1 MAQRESGYVRQAR
14 DAYMTPRWV
23 TEALLD
29 DLERQHLLPVT
40 RRVKDPTMMSPKFQI
55 DTREPLAIWEPAAGS
70 GQMAR
75 AMSDRGY
82 EVICSD
88 IQPEPGHSF
97 GHDFTAPD
105 LPQLMTSAF
114 GAIITNPPYD
124 QAEAFVAG
132 ALDLVAPT
140 GGVVAML
147 LKVDWDSART
157 RRRFFADCPAWCR
170 KLVLLDRIHW
180 FDPEPGKAGPSENH
194 AWYVWSFS
202 SGASGADQPPR
213 RSASIGYLTA
223 PDAER
228 QRLRAARQ
236 TAKTPDEVAA

>member
-1 MAQRESGYVRQAR
+1 MAQRESGYERKAR

-23 TEALLD
+23 TDVLLD
-29 DLERQHLLPVT
+29 DLERQGLLPVT
-40 RRVKDPTMMSPKFQI
+40 RKQAYPTVFSPKFQ
-55 DTREPLAIWEPAAGS
+55 TGERAPLAIWEPAAGT

-82 EVICSD
+82 EVTCSD
-88 IQPEPGHSF
+88 IQPEPGVGF
-97 GHDFTAPD
+97 AHDFTVRS
-105 LPQLMTSAF
+105 LPVLMPAAF
-114 GAIITNPPYD
+114 GAIVTNPPYD
-124 QAEAFVAG
+124 QAESFVAN
-132 ALDLVAPT
+132 ALDLVAPA

-147 LKVDWDSART
+147 LKVDWDSAKT

-194 AWYVWSFS
+194 AWYVWSF
-202 SGASGADQPPR
+202 GRHAGLG
-213 RSASIGYLTA
+213 ASIGYLTA

-228 QRLRAARQ
+228 QRLRAARKA
-236 TAKTPDEVAA
+236 AKVPDEVAA